1 MDQTE
6 KYKNIISEMIAK
18 QAVVLGP
25 EIAILKSRNVSGL
38 TVNDKGEV
46 VSIDGNPSEVL
57 QSLIDEYISLS
68 GEIVK
73 NVMRPIFEKYPEISK
88 EVN

>member
-1 MDQTE
+1 MEQTE

-25 EIAILKSRNVSGL
+25 KIAILKARNVQGL
-38 TVNDKGEV
+38 TVDDKGDV
-46 VSIDGNPSEVL
+46 ISIEGNSSEVL
-57 QSLIDEYISLS
+57 QSLIDEYIALS